1 METKSIKTIF
11 IDNPQ
16 HLKVNTEN
24 RTRKKSSGDGSG
36 GDIRIRQPRI
46 RERNQTPKRN
56 SLLKFI
62 RRHQEKNRQ
71 KLFAEDGFGS
81 SSSHLEDDI
90 ETSNNVDDTIDY
102 LMHIANKAKHSSDSN
117 SLVTNENVSIE
128 FPSNPYNTYSDFI
141 GSSTQQPQQTS
152 HWTSHIDPPS
162 NPEPEVDID
171 QEEEEQTD
179 PHTVEYENE
188 ETGEKIKLKY
198 QKQKKTKHRTYKL
211 GKSKHLRKIGV
222 LVSNKT
228 IRKGI
233 TTKTQL
239 LKQTPIHEIRQYL
252 IKHGL
257 IKVGT
262 TAPNEVLRKMYETA
276 HLICGELNNHNTDIL
291 LHNFV
296 HNQ

>member
-1 METKSIKTIF
+1 MPSRLFRIEQIF
-11 IDNPQ
+11 STNA
-16 HLKVNTEN
+16 
-24 RTRKKSSGDGSG
+24 TRGFGPLLVPPK
-36 GDIRIRQPRI
+36 PRI
-46 RERNQTPKRN
+46 
-56 SLLKFI
+56 
-62 RRHQEKNRQ
+62 
-71 KLFAEDGFGS
+71 GS
-81 SSSHLEDDI
+81 PAARI
-90 ETSNNVDDTIDY
+90 
-102 LMHIANKAKHSSDSN
+102 
-117 SLVTNENVSIE
+117 
-128 FPSNPYNTYSDFI
+128 
-141 GSSTQQPQQTS
+141 Q
-152 HWTSHIDPPS
+152 
-162 NPEPEVDID
+162 
-171 QEEEEQTD
+171 
-179 PHTVEYENE
+179 TVEYENE